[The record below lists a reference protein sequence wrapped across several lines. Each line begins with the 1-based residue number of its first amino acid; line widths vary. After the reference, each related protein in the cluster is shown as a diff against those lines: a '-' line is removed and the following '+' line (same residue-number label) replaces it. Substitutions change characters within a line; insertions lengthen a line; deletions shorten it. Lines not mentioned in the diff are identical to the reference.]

1 VSLPFFGQ
9 YRDTLP
15 GVRIRD
21 GEVLVSIGE
30 IFCDAFCEG
39 VEQAAEEDV
48 VGGVWHDLYLEI
60 YVNIVEGEMDVVEAA
75 MHFGDSGVGGLH
87 L

>member
-1 VSLPFFGQ
+1 
-9 YRDTLP
+9 LP

-30 IFCDAFCEG
+30 ILRDAFREG
-39 VEQAAEEDV
+39 VERAAKEDV
-48 VGGVWHDLYLEI
+48 IGGIWHDLYLDI
-60 YVNIVEGEMDVVEAA
+60 YVNIVKGETDVAEVA

-87 L
+87 LRHAFYL